1 MYFSAVCQ
9 ELYPV
14 VTGGVAETQELLRQR
29 FDHIF
34 YTGNGVV
41 GKLIMEAA
49 AKHLTPVTLELGGK
63 SPCYIDKN
71 CDITI
76 ACRSGFSLF
85 LIKYFLVNLQCL
97 TGRVITQTLS
107 VCLRQHPLHLTP
119 VSCSL
124 IFYYRDSPLQLR
136 KSNRCCLT

>member
-1 MYFSAVCQ
+1 MCQ

-14 VTGGVAETQELLRQR
+14 VTGGVPETQELLRQR

-34 YTGNGVV
+34 YTGNSVV

-76 ACRSGFSLF
+76 ACRSD
-85 LIKYFLVNLQCL
+85 QCL
-97 TGRVITQTLS
+97 NTVWFNGSFL
-107 VCLRQHPLHLTP
+107 
-119 VSCSL
+119 
-124 IFYYRDSPLQLR
+124 
-136 KSNRCCLT
+136 

>member
-1 MYFSAVCQ
+1 MYAFLFVCQ

-14 VTGGVAETQELLRQR
+14 VTGGVPVTQELLRQR

-34 YTGNGVV
+34 YTGNSVV

-63 SPCYIDKN
+63 SPCYIDKK

-76 ACRSGFSLF
+76 ACRSDQFLNTVWFNGSFNSNLF
-85 LIKYFLVNLQCL
+85 L
-97 TGRVITQTLS
+97 
-107 VCLRQHPLHLTP
+107 
-119 VSCSL
+119 
-124 IFYYRDSPLQLR
+124 
-136 KSNRCCLT
+136 